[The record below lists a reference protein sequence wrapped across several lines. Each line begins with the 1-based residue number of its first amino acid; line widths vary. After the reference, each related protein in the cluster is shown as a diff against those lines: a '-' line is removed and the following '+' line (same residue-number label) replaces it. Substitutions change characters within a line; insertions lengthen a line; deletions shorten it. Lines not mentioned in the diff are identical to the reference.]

1 MTRAAIQRRIKY
13 FQSRVR
19 ATMPGTAAHTRARN
33 LLSVAER
40 MLLCHHA
47 TGSVAGWHKY
57 HIPERG
63 LHMDTIALIA
73 NAMDAARRK
82 LSRGEQLMLIDIYNG
97 TILSPAHL
105 GSGLLAQVADA
116 LADVPGQYEAKWSV
130 DGEAMLQKI
139 RSLSQLDAALIELW
153 AAGYWQLHDTVEDS
167 LNAYLRGSLTIATH
181 IESVVATLDDVSER
195 LAKTRSAFKS
205 ATVAEARALVEQA
218 AERLRL
224 GA

>member
-1 MTRAAIQRRIKY
+1 
-13 FQSRVR
+13 
-19 ATMPGTAAHTRARN
+19 
-33 LLSVAER
+33 
-40 MLLCHHA
+40 
-47 TGSVAGWHKY
+47 
-57 HIPERG
+57 
-63 LHMDTIALIA
+63 MDTIALIA

-153 AAGYWQLHDTVEDS
+153 AAGYWQLHDTIPDS
-167 LNAYLRGSLTIATH
+167 LNAYLRGTLTIATH
-181 IESVVATLDDVSER
+181 IESIASQLDDAGARLER
-195 LAKTRSAFKS
+195 TKSAFKS
-205 ATVAEARALVEQA
+205 AAVAEVRTMIEQA
-218 AERLRL
+218 AEKLRI
-224 GA
+224 G

>member
-1 MTRAAIQRRIKY
+1 MQQAIMTLAQ
-13 FQSRVR
+13 
-19 ATMPGTAAHTRARN
+19 
-33 LLSVAER
+33 
-40 MLLCHHA
+40 
-47 TGSVAGWHKY
+47 
-57 HIPERG
+57 
-63 LHMDTIALIA
+63 
-73 NAMDAARRK
+73 AMDAARRK